1 MGMNDDP
8 QRKPVGRPFCR
19 GDSRINRAGRPK
31 GFDKVRALAKM
42 IAGEDVIG
50 ADGNTISR
58 AELLLRQWSRSK
70 NPMLQKL
77 FVEIAFGAVPPT
89 KVEADALE
97 PRTALRLYYAHER
110 PDLLQ
115 PGGPINA
122 VNGEGTRRNLLPD
135 AD

>member
-70 NPMLQKL
+70 NPKLQML
-77 FVEIAFGAVPPT
+77 FIEYAFGPVPPT